1 MITLSALD
9 LGVAALL
16 VLAMAAL
23 SWRMQLGLTGNLL
36 VSAARTVVQLLL
48 VGLVLKT
55 LFEHIDLLWV
65 GGVALIMLLAAGYEV
80 MARQQRRFIGW
91 WGFGMG
97 TGAMFVSSFAITV
110 LTLTTIIGTDPW
122 YTPQY
127 AVPLLGMLLGNT
139 MSGVA
144 LALDRLTQTAWQQRA
159 VIEQRL
165 MLGATRTEAIAE
177 IRREAM
183 RSGMMPI
190 INSMAAAGL
199 VSLPGMM
206 TGQILA
212 GSPPIEA
219 VKYQIL
225 IMFLISAGTGF
236 GVTAALWLASKRLF
250 DERHRLRLDQLSLPR
265 T

>member
-36 VSAARTVVQLLL
+36 IAAARTVVQLLL
-48 VGLVLKT
+48 VGLVLKI

-65 GGVALIMLLAAGYEV
+65 GGIAFVMLLAAGYEV
-80 MARQQRRFIGW
+80 MARQQRRFTGW

-97 TGAMFVSSFAITV
+97 TGAMFVSSFAIAV

-139 MSGVA
+139 MSGIA

-165 MLGATRTEAIAE
+165 MLGATRTEAIAG

-190 INSMAAAGL
+190 INGMAAAGL

-250 DERHRLRLDQLSLPR
+250 DERHRLRLDQLSAPR